1 MRISLLLIAL
11 LGSAG
16 LRAQSADP
24 PLSISLDSAHIA
36 EFVRE
41 AERQT
46 GVFFYY
52 DARQFDSLRIS
63 VAVRSQPLSQVLR
76 SIFTGT
82 DYYYYMAGDKKV
94 FLTRGSPLQAGLPA
108 GYFDPP
114 GNRPANQS
122 NPLPDYKGVATVKND
137 PGIEQRTF
145 EIGARTSVISHAPA
159 SIAGYV
165 RNGKT
170 GEPIGGAYLN
180 IEGTNIGI
188 NTDQYGYYSFTVPRG
203 SHILQIQGIGM
214 ADTRRKIIVY
224 ADGKF
229 NIDLTERVTSLKE
242 VIVSAAKVANVRRVA
257 MGVDKIN
264 IQAIKKMP
272 SAFGE
277 ADILRAVITLPG
289 VKTVGEAS
297 TGFNVR
303 GGSADQNLILFN
315 DATIFNPSHFFGF
328 FSAFNPDVVKD
339 VELYKSSIP
348 AEYGG
353 RLSSVLNITSREGNK
368 KTITGSAGVGPVTA
382 RANVELP
389 VIKDKMS
396 VIAGGRATY
405 ANWLLNLLPDQYS
418 NSKANF
424 YDGNLLLHYQPNNK
438 DNVHI
443 TGYLSEDK
451 FKLNNDT
458 SYGYNN
464 RNVSAKWKHNFSN
477 KLIGELTTGYDS
489 YAYRTASERQEA
501 NDYSL
506 RFAIAQFNA
515 KTDFTWFV
523 HPKHT
528 LDMGVSFIRYHLDPG
543 TFEPEGKNSLVIADK
558 VPAEQAREMAAYI
571 SDRWNISTNLSV
583 QAGLRYSYYNY
594 LGPATVNEYAP
605 GQPKTTDSQTGTT
618 DYAKGKTAASYGG
631 PEIRLSA
638 RYSITGDL
646 SVKAGYNSQRQYIHM
661 LSNTT
666 AISPTDIWKLSDPN
680 IKPQFG
686 EQVSLGLYKNF
697 HNNSIETSVE
707 VYYKKIRNYLDYRS
721 GASLVMNHHIETDVM
736 GTQGKAYGVELMIK
750 KQAGKLNGWLGY
762 TWSRILLQQTDP
774 NAGEIINGG
783 NFYPANY
790 DKPHDVTA
798 VGNYK
803 FSHRFSV
810 SMNATYSTGR
820 PITLPIGRFYYAG
833 GQRALFGD
841 RNAHRIPDYFRMDVS
856 LNIDGNHKVD
866 QTFHNSWTIGLYNLT
881 GRHNAYSVYYVTE
894 GNVISGYKL
903 SIFGS
908 IIPFINYNIRF

>member
-1 MRISLLLIAL
+1 MRFSLLLIFL
-11 LGSAG
+11 LGG
-16 LRAQSADP
+16 HYLQAQTTDP
-24 PLSISLDSAHIA
+24 PLSVSFDSAHIA
-36 EFVRE
+36 DFVKE

-46 GVFFYY
+46 GVYFYY
-52 DARQFDSLRIS
+52 DARLFDSLRIS
-63 VAVRSQPLSQVLR
+63 IAVRSEPLSKVLTT
-76 SIFTGT
+76 IFTGT
-82 DYYYYMAGDKKV
+82 DYYYYFSDNKKV
-94 FLTRGSPLQAGLPA
+94 FLTRGSPLQAQLPA
-108 GYFDPP
+108 GYFDAP
-114 GNRPANQS
+114 GTKPANPS
-122 NPLPDYKGVATVKND
+122 TSLPDYKGVAVKKTD
-137 PGIEQRTF
+137 PGLEQRTF
-145 EIGARTSVISHAPA
+145 EIGPRTSVISNAPA

-170 GEPIGGAYLN
+170 GEPMASAYLS
-180 IEGTNIGI
+180 IEGTNIGV

-203 SHILQIQGIGM
+203 SHVLQIQSIGM
-214 ADTRRKIIVY
+214 ADTKRKIVVY

-257 MGVDKIN
+257 MGVDKLN
-264 IQAIKKMP
+264 ISTIKKMP

-277 ADILRAVITLPG
+277 ADILRAVTTLPG

-353 RLSSVLNITSREGNK
+353 RLSSVLAITSREGNK

-382 RANVELP
+382 RATVEVP

-396 VIAGGRATY
+396 LIAGGRATY
-405 ANWLLNLLPDQYS
+405 ANWLLNLLPDEYK

-443 TGYLSEDK
+443 TGYLSQDK

-464 RNVSAKWKHNFSN
+464 RNISAKWKHNFSN
-477 KLIGELTTGYDS
+477 KLIAELTTGYDS
-489 YAYRTASERQEA
+489 YSYNTASEKQGIY
-501 NDYSL
+501 DYNL
-506 RFAIAQFNA
+506 RFAIGQFNA

-528 LDMGVSFIRYHLDPG
+528 LDMGLGYIRYSLDPG
-543 TFEPEGKNSLVIADK
+543 TYEPADKNSLIVADRI
-558 VPAEQAREMAAYI
+558 PTEQAREMAAYI

-583 QAGLRYSYYNY
+583 QAGIRYSYYNY
-594 LGPATVNEYAP
+594 LGPTSVNNYIG

-618 DYAKGKTAASYGG
+618 EFGKGKTASTYGG
-631 PEIRLSA
+631 PEFRLSA
-638 RYSITGDL
+638 RYSITGDF

-680 IKPQFG
+680 IRPQFG
-686 EQVSLGLYKNF
+686 QQVSLGFYKNF
-697 HNNSIETSVE
+697 SNNSIETSVE
-707 VYYKKIRNYLDYRS
+707 VYYKKINNYLDYRS
-721 GASLVMNHHIETDVM
+721 GASLIMNHHIETDVM
-736 GTQGKAYGVELMIK
+736 GTRGKAYGAEFMIK
-750 KQAGKLNGWLGY
+750 KQAGKLNGWVSY

-774 NAGEIINGG
+774 NAGEVINGG
-783 NFYPANY
+783 RFYPANY

-803 FSHRFSV
+803 FSHRFSI

-841 RNAHRIPDYFRMDVS
+841 RNGHRIPDYFRMDFS
-856 LNIDGNHKVD
+856 MNIDGNHKVD
-866 QTFHNSWTIGLYNLT
+866 QKFHNSWTIGVYNLT

-894 GNVISGYKL
+894 NGVINGYKL
-903 SIFGS
+903 AIFGS
-908 IIPFINYNIRF
+908 AIPFVNYNIRF